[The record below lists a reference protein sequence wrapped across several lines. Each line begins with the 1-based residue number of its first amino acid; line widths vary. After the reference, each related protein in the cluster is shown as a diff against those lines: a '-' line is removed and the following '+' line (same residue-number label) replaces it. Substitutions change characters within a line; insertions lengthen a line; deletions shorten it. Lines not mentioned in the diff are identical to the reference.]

1 MSTTIPYIGSKISL
15 VSNSEM
21 RYEGILYTINTQ
33 ESTIALQ
40 SVHCFGTEG
49 RKVPEIPPSSEV
61 YDFIIFRGQ
70 DIKDLTVL
78 EGRSPP
84 SSAQAMDPAILS
96 VNQRPSGKGPPPGK
110 GSSKG
115 GAPSGVSGQEFF
127 KKGFAGSKGAAPAAP
142 SSGGWGKGST
152 DYGGYSSGGGKNSGG
167 KSSASGYGGKGQS
180 SGYGGYSSSS
190 YGATSYKDVASSKG
204 YGKADSKGKGK
215 GEEKGDKGKGKSAW
229 GKGEEKGKGKSGKGG
244 KADEKGKGKSSD
256 DKGKGKSSSKSEDK
270 GKGKFSSKGKT
281 GKSEKG
287 GKSDGRGKGGGGGS
301 KAGGDSG
308 GAPVGELLPEDNA
321 DAKKEYAE
329 DFDMDKANDSFA
341 KIGEKE
347 GTDDLDDKHKPLSGY
362 DKSKSFFDSI
372 SCEATERTSEAD
384 RQKVDRDRARKFDME
399 TFGNTR
405 RPPRPTAGHRG
416 KGSRKGG
423 SGKGGYRS

>member
-15 VSNSEM
+15 ISNSEM

-84 SSAQAMDPAILS
+84 LSAQAMDPAILS
-96 VNQRPSGKGPPPGK
+96 VNQAPAGKGPASGK

-115 GAPSGVSGQEFF
+115 TSGVSGQEFL
-127 KKGFAGSKGAAPAAP
+127 KKGFSGSKGAGPPATA
-142 SSGGWGKGST
+142 SSSAWGKGST

-180 SGYGGYSSSS
+180 TGYGGYSSSS
-190 YGATSYKDVASSKG
+190 YGATSYKDAVSSKG

-215 GEEKGDKGKGKSAW
+215 FEEKGDKGKGKSAW
-229 GKGEEKGKGKSGKGG
+229 GKGEEKGKGKGGKGG
-244 KADEKGKGKSSD
+244 KAEEKGKGKSD
-256 DKGKGKSSSKSEDK
+256 DK
-270 GKGKFSSKGKT
+270 GKGKFSSKSEEKGKGKSSSKGKT
-281 GKSEKG
+281 SKGEKG
-287 GKSDGRGKGGGGGS
+287 GKSDGRGKGGGGS
-301 KAGGDSG
+301 KGGGDSG

-329 DFDMDKANDSFA
+329 EFDMDKANDSFA

-347 GTDDLDDKHKPLSGY
+347 GTDDVDEKHKPLSGY

-372 SCEATERTSEAD
+372 SCEATERTNEAD

-416 KGSRKGG
+416 KGSRKGS